1 MSQVNL
7 STDHQ
12 KSGERGSV
20 VIMTAISMLLL
31 ILMVGLCIDVSRV
44 YTVRAELQNAADAA
58 ALTAA
63 KELNGGTTGID
74 NAVLR
79 INGPNA
85 IANSQGF
92 GNGNA
97 NVTISSITFAANL
110 YPDSD
115 YVDATTA
122 RGNAA
127 NIRFVKV
134 ITQSV
139 STDMLFASS
148 ALGGSWSENRQA
160 VAGNS
165 SIIPITICDFF
176 PAAVALLDPNPA
188 VGTVLTLKFNQGTGS
203 QAVLADK
210 DYIILEV
217 PNINGNGTGETA
229 VLTAGIPNFCKTL
242 GDNINMTPSSNQ
254 NNGPRNS
261 GEGINTRFNEYAN
274 GYGNALQPNIFHPD
288 SNIQEGL
295 THDQYVNGSP
305 ITSPSTNTQYREDG
319 RRMLIMPI
327 ILPNGPPG
335 SVSADGT
342 PLTQNYPAYTTNI
355 KRWGVFFMKNKSLVI
370 QGGGCSSNPLCGAI
384 TVEVVQVSGPISPIV
399 PTAEAS
405 SVTLPVIY
413 R

>member
-1 MSQVNL
+1 MSVQNL
-7 STDHQ
+7 PTDRQ
-12 KSGERGSV
+12 NNGERGSV

-31 ILMVGLCIDVSRV
+31 ILMVGLCIDVSRI

-63 KELNGGTTGID
+63 KELNAGDTGIT
-74 NAVLR
+74 NAVAR
-79 INGPNA
+79 ANA
-85 IANSQGF
+85 IVNTQGF
-92 GNGNA
+92 GNA
-97 NVTISSITFAANL
+97 NVTISSITFAKNL

-115 YVDATTA
+115 YVDAATA
-122 RGNAA
+122 KDNPE

-160 VAGNS
+160 VAGSS
-165 SIIPITICDFF
+165 SIAPTTICDFF
-176 PAAVALLDPNPA
+176 PAAVALTNSNPA
-188 VGTVLTLKFNQGTGS
+188 VGSVLTLHFNQGTGTS
-203 QAVLADK
+203 AVLADM

-217 PNINGNGTGETA
+217 PNITGNGTVETA
-229 VLTAGIPNFCKTL
+229 LLTAGLPNFCKTL
-242 GDNINMTPSSNQ
+242 GDNIHMTPSSNQ

-261 GEGINTRFNEYAN
+261 GDGINTRFDVYAN
-274 GYGNALQPNIFHPD
+274 GYGNQLQPTTFHPD

-295 THDQYVNGSP
+295 TYDQYANGSP
-305 ITSPSTNTQYREDG
+305 ITSPPTNFNLREDG

-327 ILPNGPPG
+327 VDPG
-335 SVSADGT
+335 T
-342 PLTQNYPAYTTNI
+342 YPAYTTNI
-355 KRWGVFFMKNKSLVI
+355 KKWGLFFMKNQSLVI
-370 QGGGCSSNPLCGAI
+370 QGGGCSTNPLCGAI
-384 TVEVVQVSGPISPIV
+384 TVEVVEISGPLTPVV

-405 SVTLPVIY
+405 SVTLPVIF

>member
-1 MSQVNL
+1 MSRLNL
-7 STDHQ
+7 PTDHQ
-12 KSGERGSV
+12 RKGERGSV

-63 KELNGGTTGID
+63 KELNGGDVGIN
-74 NAVLR
+74 NAVAR
-79 INGPNA
+79 ANA
-85 IANSQGF
+85 IVNTQGF
-92 GNGNA
+92 GKS
-97 NVTISSITFAANL
+97 NVTMSSITFAANL
-110 YPDSD
+110 YPDSA
-115 YVDATTA
+115 YVDAATA
-122 RGNAA
+122 RDNPT

-134 ITQSV
+134 VTQSI

-148 ALGGSWSENRQA
+148 ALGGSWSESRQA

-165 SIIPITICDFF
+165 SITPTTICDFF
-176 PAAVALLDPNPA
+176 PAAVALLNPNPA

-217 PNINGNGTGETA
+217 PSINGNGTVETA
-229 VLTAGIPNFCKTL
+229 VLAAGLPNFCKTL
-242 GDNINMTPSSNQ
+242 GDNINMTPSSNS

-261 GEGINTRFNEYAN
+261 GDGINTRFNNYAN
-274 GYGNALQPNIFHPD
+274 GYGNQLQPNIFHPD
-288 SNIQEGL
+288 SNIQDGI

-305 ITSPSTNTQYREDG
+305 ITPPSTNTQYREDG

-327 ILPNGPPG
+327 ILPNGPTG
-335 SVSADGT
+335 SYSADGI
-342 PLTQNYPAYTTNI
+342 PLTPSYPAYTTNI
-355 KRWGVFFMKNKSLVI
+355 RKWGVFFIKNKSLVV
-370 QGGGCSSNPLCGAI
+370 QGGGCSSNPLCGAL
-384 TVEVVQVSGPISPIV
+384 TVEVVQVSGPITPFV